1 MTPANAGEYCA
12 LENNNGRGHNLAEYI
27 ISEFER
33 YNRINKKRIAFHI
46 FKSRF

>member
-12 LENNNGRGHNLAEYI
+12 LENNNGRRNNLAEYI

-33 YNRINKKRIAFHI
+33 YNRINKNTSI
-46 FKSRF
+46 SY